1 MIVNATLSINIL
13 TAATKPSINKAMAPP
28 VNLPTSNLTVFIIYI
43 LILFFIK
50 VVGADI
56 YYLFS

>member
-13 TAATKPSINKAMAPP
+13 TAATKPSINKATALP